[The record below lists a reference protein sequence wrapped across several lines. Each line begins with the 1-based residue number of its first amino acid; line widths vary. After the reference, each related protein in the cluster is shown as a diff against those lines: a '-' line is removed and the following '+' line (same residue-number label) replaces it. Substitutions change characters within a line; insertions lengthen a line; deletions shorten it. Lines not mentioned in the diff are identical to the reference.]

1 MSLAEGINADAALKM
16 PSRPATVLVL
26 DEGGRVLT
34 WDGVAA
40 AILGYPAKEALG
52 RKAEDILPDLMSP
65 EELWQRGLAGDR
77 VETRGLTKDGREI
90 SLEVLLTA
98 YQRGSERF
106 VAAVL
111 RDQRMPRLEAERG
124 LLHDRLAAVGELAAG
139 MAHDYNNIIGTII
152 LYSELLLA
160 SATLGQEDRARAR
173 VVLEQ
178 AKRGATLTTQVLDF
192 TRRSEMERHPIDL
205 KALIV
210 ETKDLLEAALPRD
223 ISIEVTFVGDRF
235 VVEADAGR
243 MQQVVMNLAINARDA
258 MPGGGH
264 LRFVVENFRL
274 QPEDP
279 SPYRDM
285 RPGDWLS
292 LRVSDTGTGIPPGEM
307 PHVFEPF
314 FTTKPPGKGTGL
326 GLAQVYGI
334 VKRHNGYVNVS
345 SQPEIGT
352 TFTVYLPVDP
362 REPEVWKAGGQDVP
376 EAQER
381 RTALVIEEDEGT
393 RPALLQV
400 LGIMGF
406 EAFSAATGEK
416 GLEVLRDRA
425 GDIDVVVCDIH
436 LPDTN
441 GYELARSM
449 GGRWRKPVF
458 VLMSGYSLGFE
469 TRQDPLDPRFRWLRK
484 PFTMAELGAAIA
496 GPKER

>member
-1 MSLAEGINADAALKM
+1 MVNVEGALGI
-16 PSRPATVLVL
+16 PSRPATVLLL
-26 DEGGRVLT
+26 DDGGRVLT

-40 AILGYPAKEALG
+40 AILGYPAKEAIG
-52 RKAEDILPDLMSP
+52 RKAEEILPDLMSP
-65 EELWQRGLAGDR
+65 KELWQRGLAGDR
-77 VETRGLTKDGREI
+77 VETRGLTKDGRVI

-111 RDQRMPRLEAERG
+111 RDHRVPRLETERG

-139 MAHDYNNIIGTII
+139 MAHDYNNILGTII

-160 SATLGQEDRARAR
+160 SAALSQEDRARAR
-173 VVLEQ
+173 VILEQ

-192 TRRSEMERHPIDL
+192 TRRSDMERHPIDL
-205 KALIV
+205 KPLIV

-243 MQQVVMNLAINARDA
+243 LQQVVMNLAINARDA

-264 LRFVVENFRL
+264 LGFVVESFRL
-274 QPEDP
+274 RPEDP

-285 RPGDWLS
+285 RPGDWVS
-292 LRVSDTGTGIPPGEM
+292 LRVSDTGTGIPPEQI

-314 FTTKPPGKGTGL
+314 FTTKPAGKGTGL

-334 VKRHNGYVNVS
+334 IKRHNGYVDAS
-345 SQPEIGT
+345 SQLGTGT
-352 TFTVYLPVDP
+352 TFTVYLPMDP
-362 REPEVWKAGGQDVP
+362 RDPELWAAGVQDVP
-376 EAQER
+376 DAQGH
-381 RTALVIEEDEGT
+381 RTALVIEDDEGT

-406 EAFSAATGEK
+406 EAVGAATGET

-425 GDIDVVVCDIH
+425 GDFDVVLCNTH
-436 LPDTN
+436 LPDMN
-441 GYELARSM
+441 GHELARSM

-484 PFTMAELGAAIA
+484 PFTMSELGAAIA